1 MENHTI
7 FPSSSIE
14 SGRMY
19 SNLYNREKSIPI
31 ISLQGI
37 NPLLSHKKP
46 ACLLWDSQFTYDC
59 ISDGYR
65 VPGICRKMKKSLVQL
80 ALNPF
85 LHGTSK
91 THKKLIHHYI
101 HKIWIGAKIDPS
113 SWILFKRDNGLAQWH
128 ILSHRPTRPFTW
140 MQGVGWGK
148 EIVLR
153 AKSFDLVHFD
163 DIRSRTCRSTG
174 KKVCKLSNIY
184 NHEWLY

>member
-1 MENHTI
+1 MSKKVNKVGL
-7 FPSSSIE
+7 
-14 SGRMY
+14 GRI
-19 SNLYNREKSIPI
+19 L
-31 ISLQGI
+31 
-37 NPLLSHKKP
+37 
-46 ACLLWDSQFTYDC
+46 CLLGSFSKKW
-59 ISDGYR
+59 
-65 VPGICRKMKKSLVQL
+65 RKTSFNLCSTHYLK
-80 ALNPF
+80 
-85 LHGTSK
+85 SK

-113 SWILFKRDNGLAQWH
+113 SWVLFKRGNGLAQWH